1 MSQLLRGTPEGKGG
15 RDGKAEDGKGK
26 IEREG
31 EGKGGNEGRAEGGTV
46 GMESPEGRPSAQAKL
61 KVQFKTS
68 QTVHFK
74 GLKNNGSTTKL

>member
-46 GMESPEGRPSAQAKL
+46 GMEFQRHESPEGRPSAQAKL
-61 KVQFKTS
+61 KVQFKGFN
-68 QTVHFK
+68 VN
-74 GLKNNGSTTKL
+74 LSTRKL